1 MNNNINYQDLTSIL
15 LGLDVKCDYSLKSLN
30 RYGTGGNAKAVVF
43 PSSSEELKYAVNT
56 LKGKVP
62 YCVIGGG
69 SNLLVSDKGFDG
81 VVISTLKVN
90 RIDLKGNLLTADC
103 GAKMGAVIKEMQ
115 DNCFSGLEFSIG
127 IPATVGG
134 AVAMNAGCYGKSVS
148 ETVKYVVTESGVYT
162 NSECEFG
169 YRTSRFLK
177 GETILK
183 VCFSLEPSEEDVIE
197 EKIKSYKGFRKNPKG
212 KSCGSVFKNDG
223 YFAGKIIDEVGLKG
237 YAIGGA
243 RISNEHANFI
253 IASDNCSSLDIYK
266 LIKYVKEKVYVKKQ
280 IELLEEIVYL
290 GEFE

>member
-1 MNNNINYQDLTSIL
+1 MNNKLNYQDLTSML
-15 LGLDVKCDYSLKSLN
+15 LGLEVKADYSLKSLN

-43 PSSSEELKYAVNT
+43 PTSSLELKFIINT
-56 LKGKVP
+56 IKGKFP

-81 VVISTLKVN
+81 LVISTLNVN
-90 RIDLKGNLLTADC
+90 GIDLKGNLLTCEC
-103 GAKMGAVIKEMQ
+103 GAKMSSAIKEMK
-115 DNCFSGLEFSIG
+115 DNCFSGLEFSVG

-148 ETVKYVVTESGVYT
+148 DTVKYVVTENGVYT
-162 NSECEFG
+162 NSECNFG
-169 YRTSRFLK
+169 YRTSRFLN

-197 EKIKSYKGFRKNPKG
+197 EKIKSYTGFRKNPKG

-237 YAIGGA
+237 YKIGGA
-243 RISNEHANFI
+243 KISNEHANFI
-253 IASDNCSSLDIYK
+253 IADETCTSQDVYN
-266 LIKYVKEKVYVKKQ
+266 LIKYVKEKVYSKKQ

-290 GEFE
+290 GEF

>member
-1 MNNNINYQDLTSIL
+1 MNNNLNYQELSSML
-15 LGLDVKCDYSLKSLN
+15 LGLDVRRDYSLKSLN
-30 RYGTGGNAKAVVF
+30 RYGTGGKANAVVF
-43 PSSSEELKYAVNT
+43 PTNSDELKYVVNT
-56 LKGKVP
+56 LKGKFP

-69 SNLLVSDKGFDG
+69 NNLLVSDNGFDG

-90 RIDLKGNLLTADC
+90 RIDLKGNLLTC
-103 GAKMGAVIKEMQ
+103 ESGVKMSTAIKEMQ
-115 DNCFSGLEFSIG
+115 DNCFSGLEFSVG

-148 ETVKYVVTESGVYT
+148 DVVKYVVTENGVYT
-162 NSECEFG
+162 NSECGFG
-169 YRTSRFLK
+169 YRTSRFLN
-177 GETILK
+177 GESILK
-183 VCFSLEPSEEDVIE
+183 VCFSLEPSEEDLIE

-237 YAIGGA
+237 YKIGGA

-253 IASDNCSSLDIYK
+253 IAEDNATSLDIYN
-266 LIKYVKEKVYVKKQ
+266 LIKYIKEKVYAKKQ

-290 GEFE
+290 GDF